1 MSTANTDAVDLAAVP
16 VGGTIHEDVM
26 DAIYDVS
33 PVDRPFC
40 DAIGA
45 GSSDNTYKEWV
56 REALEAS
63 SANNAVVDGAD
74 AGDDESVLGER
85 LGNYHQI
92 GSKVVRVS
100 DRGRNVNT
108 IGTSD
113 ELIRQIM
120 KRQKALR
127 RDEESALTSRNV
139 AVAGDGDTVAGKTAG
154 VGGWIGVK
162 VKDVASTT
170 SDRGATAGTDPVL
183 SNDGSGGGG
192 YPTTA
197 AGEGDK
203 RALSEATIK
212 DMMRAAYENGG
223 NPSIAMSIPAV
234 IEQLSDYLFTSS
246 ARVAT
251 LQSNAPQGNRTD
263 NGSGGGQSGGGVTA
277 QGAVNILVTNFG
289 TLELVPN
296 RFQPAAHAADATV
309 GDLYLIDPDS
319 WERSYL
325 QGYETKDL
333 ARTGIA
339 ENRQITVDFTLCALN
354 PEANAVVADID
365 SAVPA
370 TA

>member
-1 MSTANTDAVDLAAVP
+1 MSTANLDAVDLAAVP

-26 DAIYDVS
+26 DQIFNVS

-45 GSSDNTYKEWV
+45 GSSDNFLKEWV
-56 REALEAS
+56 REALEA
-63 SANNAVVDGAD
+63 ADKDNAIVDGAD
-74 AGDDESVLGER
+74 AGADDSVTGER
-85 LGNYHQI
+85 LQNYHQN
-92 GSKVVRVS
+92 GEKVVKVS
-100 DRGRNVNT
+100 DRGRNVNS
-108 IGTSD
+108 IGSSD
-113 ELIRQIM
+113 ELARQLM
-120 KRQKALR
+120 NRQKALR
-127 RDEESALTSRNV
+127 RDEEAALTSRNV
-139 AVAGDGDTVAGKTAG
+139 AVAGDGNTIAGKCAG

-162 VKDVASTT
+162 VNDVPSTT
-170 SDRGATAGTDPVL
+170 SHRGVTGADPVL

-197 AGEGDK
+197 ATEGTK
-203 RALSEATIK
+203 EALSETNIK
-212 DMMRAAYENGG
+212 NMMQAAYLQGG

-234 IEQLSDYLFTSS
+234 IEVLSDYLFTSS

-263 NGSGGGQSGGGVTA
+263 NSSGGGQSGGGITA
-277 QGAVNILVTNFG
+277 QGSVNILVTNFG

-296 RFQPAAHAADATV
+296 RFQPAAHAADSTV
-309 GDLYLIDPDS
+309 GDLYLIDPDT

-325 QGYETKDL
+325 QGYETKEL
-333 ARTGIA
+333 ARTGSA
-339 ENRQITVDFTLCALN
+339 ENRQITVDYTLCALN

-365 SAVPA
+365 SALPA